1 MATLNSPNGAIADM
15 PESLTREQQDLRD
28 RVNAFMQE
36 EVRPLEEPVDAN
48 GPIPDEVRRRVR
60 ERSRAAGIHGL
71 TQPVEHGGAG
81 AGAVALVVAREA
93 VAAANS
99 RLSGCVFGPGPGV
112 LHAAEGDL
120 RQRYLEPL
128 MRGELRGAWAFTET
142 APTGDSHRPTWAVR
156 EDDTLIVTGRKAYVT
171 GGAQAD
177 FFAAVVN
184 VEAAKDAPGGPAVVL
199 IDRDTPGLSIERE
212 FTSLDGSGHVELM
225 LDGARIP
232 AANVV
237 GRVGEGMPR
246 ALNTISEE
254 RIGSAAHATG
264 LAMWAV
270 RYVTSHVTRPHRSGT
285 PLADRD
291 GVRLR
296 YAAMRV
302 ETYAARSTLY
312 RTARLLEAGDPAIN
326 EIMAAKVFC
335 TETAG
340 RVVDQAVQLAG
351 GQALV
356 TGHPLERLYREV
368 RSMRLAGGASDILL
382 LNVARGVFE
391 FEAGLL

>member
-1 MATLNSPNGAIADM
+1 M
-15 PESLTREQQDLRD
+15 PESLTPEQQDLRA
-28 RVNAFMQE
+28 RVTAFMTD
-36 EVRPLEEPVDAN
+36 EVSPLEESIDADEPV
-48 GPIPDEVRRRVR
+48 PEETRRHAR
-60 ERSRAAGIHGL
+60 ERSRAAGIYGL
-71 TQPVEHGGAG
+71 TQPVEYGGTY
-81 AGAVALVVAREA
+81 AGAVALAIGREA

-99 RLSGCVFGPGPGV
+99 RLSDCVFGPGPGV

-120 RQRYLEPL
+120 RERYLAPL
-128 MRGELRGAWAFTET
+128 MRGDLRAAWAFTEG
-142 APTGDSHRPTWAVR
+142 APTGESGRPTWAER
-156 EDDTLIVTGRKAYVT
+156 DDDALVVTGRKAYVT

-184 VEAAKDAPGGPAVVL
+184 VESSDGAPGGPAVVL
-199 IDRDTPGLSIERE
+199 IDRHTAGVSIERE
-212 FTSLDGSGHVELM
+212 FTSLDGSGHVELR
-225 LDGARIP
+225 LDRVRTP
-232 AANVV
+232 LANVV

-254 RIGSAAHATG
+254 RIGSAAHAAG

-270 RYVTSHVTRPHRSGT
+270 DFVTGHVTRPHRSGT
-285 PLADRD
+285 PLAERD

-296 YAAMRV
+296 YADMRID
-302 ETYAARSTLY
+302 TYAARSMLY
-312 RTARLLEAGDPAIN
+312 RTARLLDSGDAAIN

-340 RVVDQAVQLAG
+340 RVVDQAVQLTG

-368 RSMRLAGGASDILL
+368 RSMRLAGGASDILRL
-382 LNVARGVFE
+382 HIARGVFE
-391 FEAGLL
+391 FEAGRL

>member
-1 MATLNSPNGAIADM
+1 M
-15 PESLTREQQDLRD
+15 PESLTQEQQDLRD
-28 RVNAFMQE
+28 RVTAFMQD
-36 EVRPLEEPVDAN
+36 EVRPLEDSIDAN
-48 GPIPDEVRRRVR
+48 EAVPEEIRRQVR
-60 ERSRAAGIHGL
+60 ERSRAAGIYGL
-71 TQPVEHGGAG
+71 TQPVEYGGAY
-81 AGAVALVVAREA
+81 AGAMALVVAREA

-99 RLSGCVFGPGPGV
+99 RLSNCVFGPGPGV

-120 RQRYLEPL
+120 RERYLMPL
-128 MRGELRGAWAFTET
+128 MRGELRGAWAFTEG
-142 APTGDSHRPTWAVR
+142 APTGESHRPTWAER
-156 EDDTLIVTGRKAYVT
+156 EGGTLVVTGRKAYVT

-184 VEAAKDAPGGPAVVL
+184 IEALDGAPGGPAVLL
-199 IDRDTPGLSIERE
+199 IDRDAPGLSIERE
-212 FTSLDGSGHVELM
+212 FTSMDGSGHVELR
-225 LDGARIP
+225 LDRARVP
-232 AANVV
+232 AGNIV

-264 LAMWAV
+264 LALWAV
-270 RYVTSHVTRPHRSGT
+270 KHVTGHVTRPHRSGT

-296 YAAMRV
+296 YADMRI
-302 ETYAARSTLY
+302 ETYAARSMLY
-312 RTARLLEAGDPAIN
+312 RTARILDSGDAAIN
-326 EIMAAKVFC
+326 EIIAAKVFC

-340 RVVDQAVQLAG
+340 RVVDQAVQLTG

-368 RSMRLAGGASDILL
+368 RSMRLAGGASDILR
-382 LNVARGVFE
+382 LNIARGLFE
-391 FEAGLL
+391 FKAGRL